1 MDKDYNFKYLSSE
14 IKIKIIIKFT
24 VNLLLKHY
32 CVDVAFCAV
41 FCIFHPLLFLFPLRF
56 VYGNVNYRQLS
67 VLCYLNSKKYWYLR
81 RTLHTIWCWLLV
93 LINCLFLWNKIH
105 RELLIHTTIP
115 WMSSNSFITVEVYV
129 QYSTLPKIVSD
140 FY

>member
-67 VLCYLNSKKYWYLR
+67 VLCYLNSKKYWYSR

-93 LINCLFLWNKIH
+93 LINCLFLWNTSWI
-105 RELLIHTTIP
+105 I
-115 WMSSNSFITVEVYV
+115 NSYYDSMDVFKQFHNSGSVCSI
-129 QYSTLPKIVSD
+129 
-140 FY
+140 

>member
-1 MDKDYNFKYLSSE
+1 MQNSTALKNFTACPVGGFIHEMDKDYNFKYLSSE

-56 VYGNVNYRQLS
+56 VYGNVN
-67 VLCYLNSKKYWYLR
+67 
-81 RTLHTIWCWLLV
+81 
-93 LINCLFLWNKIH
+93 
-105 RELLIHTTIP
+105 
-115 WMSSNSFITVEVYV
+115 
-129 QYSTLPKIVSD
+129 
-140 FY
+140 